1 MERSERKPIASF
13 KMWLL
18 MDIRLFIGAL
28 ISVMLIANVIT
39 LLTLLVLLLVEF
51 RVWLDVAREQR
62 VHSHFGGHGFI
73 ARTNVR
79 ETATS
84 VPALKAEMLPRE
96 AGDQQGICD
105 IIALHILI
113 TSWIIPVLLLI
124 YLTGLAIR
132 VYRRRP
138 VVGLSTDRSKL
149 GSEGTLASPTY
160 MHSARPSLLPIMNVS
175 QTPISLKFPPE
186 VHSKPRQS
194 ISTRRSAI
202 SVSSR
207 YSSLP
212 TTPTSGN
219 PARLSKRSPLADF
232 WILYQVKIIV
242 WSVRHLRLLEYDSMS
257 SFFGVVQPLAAPSM
271 QPSAVSVIKS
281 KTSHVIPKLG
291 YEQISLL
298 VVMSACPAEP
308 GSQET
313 VDDPSFRV

>member
-1 MERSERKPIASF
+1 MDESPLFLRLRTIALCCVNFVSFIWIVLDSVIIFLQWGPMERSER
-13 KMWLL
+13 
-18 MDIRLFIGAL
+18 AL

-51 RVWLDVAREQR
+51 RVWLDVAR
-62 VHSHFGGHGFI
+62 VCLLLI
-73 ARTNVR
+73 AQMG
-79 ETATS
+79 TAG
-84 VPALKAEMLPRE
+84 AFAFWRPRFYCE
-96 AGDQQGICD
+96 NKSGDQQGICD

-232 WILYQVKIIV
+232 V
-242 WSVRHLRLLEYDSMS
+242 
-257 SFFGVVQPLAAPSM
+257 
-271 QPSAVSVIKS
+271 
-281 KTSHVIPKLG
+281 
-291 YEQISLL
+291 
-298 VVMSACPAEP
+298 
-308 GSQET
+308 
-313 VDDPSFRV
+313 